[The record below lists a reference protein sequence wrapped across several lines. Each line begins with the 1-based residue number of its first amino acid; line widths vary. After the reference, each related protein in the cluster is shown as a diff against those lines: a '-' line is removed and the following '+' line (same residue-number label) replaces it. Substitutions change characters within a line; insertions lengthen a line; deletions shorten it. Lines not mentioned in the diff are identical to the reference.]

1 MWSAA
6 AQLRPPK
13 HSRLGEAVPSLSS
26 PLPERQGTKIFEHVR
41 THTETQRKH
50 KETYMAN
57 DDKAISVGQVSGV
70 AARNLGGK
78 SRLHWMMGMFMCAL
92 ASPPMAL
99 SSSPFGSQL
108 TKHLT
113 PLLS

>member
-1 MWSAA
+1 
-6 AQLRPPK
+6 
-13 HSRLGEAVPSLSS
+13 
-26 PLPERQGTKIFEHVR
+26 
-41 THTETQRKH
+41 
-50 KETYMAN
+50 MAN

-78 SRLHWMMGMFMCAL
+78 SRLHWMTGVFMCAL
-92 ASPPMAL
+92 ASPPVAL
-99 SSSPFGSQL
+99 SLSPFGSQL